1 MKIAFTKMQGC
12 GNDYIYVDCRS
23 GLPQELV
30 DAIPFLSNR
39 HFGVGGDGVICICS
53 ADNADGQMRMFNADG
68 SEGKMCGNGVR
79 CVAQWLYQNGIK
91 KDTLA
96 VDTLAGVKTMQR
108 TAPNMW
114 KVDMGKAELS
124 PKSLPAVGFEEEMVI
139 QPFNVQ
145 GREWQV
151 TLVSMGNPH
160 CVVEVE
166 DTKTLDLPTI
176 GTGFE
181 THSAFP
187 ESVNT
192 EFIQYISPTELEMR
206 VWERG
211 SGETLACGTGAC
223 AAVAAFV
230 ARGKC
235 PKDTDIT
242 VHLLGGDLIIRVTD
256 STVWMTGEA
265 VSVFEGTIEIAT
277 AEKTK

>member
-1 MKIAFTKMQGC
+1 MKIQFTKMQGC

-23 GLPQELV
+23 GLPQQLIE
-30 DAIPFLSNR
+30 AIAFLSDR

-53 ADNADGQMRMFNADG
+53 SDKGDGMMRMFNADG

-79 CVAQWLYQNGIK
+79 CVAQWLYEHGIE
-91 KDTLA
+91 KDVLQVETP
-96 VDTLAGVKTMQR
+96 AGVKTMQR
-108 TAPNMW
+108 PSANQW
-114 KVDMGKAELS
+114 KVDMGAANLS
-124 PKSLPAVGFEEEMVI
+124 PASLPAVGFTEGEVF
-139 QPFNVQ
+139 QPLSVL
-145 GREWQV
+145 GTEWQA
-151 TLVSMGNPH
+151 TLVNMGNPH

-166 DTKTLDLPTI
+166 DTKALDLPYI
-176 GTGFE
+176 GRAFE
-181 THSAFP
+181 THPAFP

-192 EFIQYISPTELEMR
+192 EFIRFISPTELEMR

-235 PKDTDIT
+235 AKDTDVT

-256 STVWMTGEA
+256 ETVYMTGPA
-265 VSVFEGTIEIAT
+265 ISVFEGCIEIG
-277 AEKTK
+277 